1 MACLMAPGGE
11 QAAKAILST
20 NFRLL
25 GPTHFAILGA
35 VLGFAAVF
43 AIVQRRLGPGFRW
56 LRIGLGSVLLLETAL
71 WYGYLARIGQ
81 ATFPDRLPLE
91 LCDVTLFLT
100 IAALLTLSPAVFDL
114 AYYWALAGTSMALLT
129 PDLWE
134 HFPSLSTVQFFFAH
148 GLVVAGVLYLAW
160 SGLARPRPGSV
171 VRALLALNILA
182 AFDALF
188 DWLFKTNYMYLA
200 AKPQNASL
208 LNFLGPWPVYV
219 LSSEGVALVLFLLL
233 YLPFRPRRSESA
245 GRNAQRG
252 S

>member
-1 MACLMAPGGE
+1 MGRLLALGG
-11 QAAKAILST
+11 QAAGAILST

-35 VLGFAAVF
+35 VLGLASVL

-56 LRIGLGSVLLLETAL
+56 LRVGVGSALLVETGL
-71 WYGYLARIGQ
+71 WYGYLARLGQ
-81 ATFPDRLPLE
+81 LTFPSHLPLD

-134 HFPSLSTVQFFFAH
+134 HFPSLSTVQFFVAH

-171 VRALLALNILA
+171 VRALLALNLFA
-182 AFDALF
+182 AFDAGF
-188 DWLFKTNYMYLA
+188 DWIFETNYMYLA
-200 AKPQNASL
+200 AKPENASL
-208 LNFLGPWPVYV
+208 LNFLGPWPVYI
-219 LSSEGVALVLFLLL
+219 LTSEGVALVLFLLL
-233 YLPFRPRRSESA
+233 YLPFRPRRWKSA

-252 S
+252 N